1 MIAVDFIYMRYLGAF
16 LVLMGATFAG
26 SDMIWIPAALI
37 GCGAIMVL
45 KKRHLP
51 AGKQKKVHSKNYI
64 NTISRKGRI
73 AKDEN
78 CKSDNKKYCIGNRY

>member
-1 MIAVDFIYMRYLGAF
+1 MRQAIGAF
-16 LVLMGATFAG
+16 LVLAGAALAG
-26 SDMIWIPAALI
+26 SDTIWIPAALI

-73 AKDEN
+73 AKYEN
-78 CKSDNKKYCIGNRY
+78 RKSDNR